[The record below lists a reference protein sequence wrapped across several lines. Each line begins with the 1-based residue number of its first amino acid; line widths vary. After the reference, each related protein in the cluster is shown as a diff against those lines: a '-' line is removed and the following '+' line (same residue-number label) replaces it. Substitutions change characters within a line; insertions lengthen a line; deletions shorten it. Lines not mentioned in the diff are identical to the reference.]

1 MDTYD
6 KRERRMIKLK
16 DLLTEVKPGDV
27 YKDSGGDILL
37 IVKPFIRNKWRFV
50 NFNLQNRMVTG
61 HGTTP
66 EKFFEDEKIL
76 KLSSSHKNTI
86 KKILK
91 NPEDIDYL
99 EKDGTLKVKDVLKA
113 LK

>member
-1 MDTYD
+1 MDPYD
-6 KRERRMIKLK
+6 NRERRMIKLK

-50 NFNLQNRMVTG
+50 NFNLQRGMVTG

-66 EKFFEDEKIL
+66 GRFFEDEKIL

-99 EKDGTLKVKDVLKA
+99 EKDGTIKVRDVLRVI
-113 LK
+113 

>member
-1 MDTYD
+1 MDPYD
-6 KRERRMIKLK
+6 SRERRMIKLK

-50 NFNLQNRMVTG
+50 NFNLQNRMVSG

-66 EKFFEDEKIL
+66 EHFYDNTKPL

-86 KKILK
+86 KKILL

-99 EKDGTLKVKDVLKA
+99 EKDGTIKVRDVLRV

>member
-1 MDTYD
+1 MDLG
-6 KRERRMIKLK
+6 MIKLK

-99 EKDGTLKVKDVLKA
+99 EKDGTLKVRDVLRA